1 MEAPIH
7 RGTVR
12 TWAIRVGLSER
23 TLARLLI
30 QETGMSFERWRQQ
43 IQVILAV
50 KWLSTGMSV
59 RQVADSLG

>member
-1 MEAPIH
+1 M
-7 RGTVR
+7 
-12 TWAIRVGLSER
+12 
-23 TLARLLI
+23 LI

>member
-30 QETGMSFERWRQQ
+30 LETGMSFERWRQQ

>member
-23 TLARLLI
+23 TLARVLI